1 MGFIYDS
8 LQPKRFAS
16 QDWLD
21 YFLPTLFLAF
31 F

>member
-1 MGFIYDS
+1 MGFDNNS

-16 QDWLD
+16 QAWLD
-21 YFLPTLFLAF
+21 CLLPTLFLAF